1 LLDGWC
7 YYNCH
12 ALFGRSWAPVSELFT
27 ELLPAA
33 RSVKILLTYFFY
45 DYSLAIG
52 NNRTGFQS
60 PREAQ
65 EKVFSITLPIY
76 LPSTFP
82 LFKEHGSPVQGF
94 IKFLWVSAL
103 FPNQLLHY
111 LCIFPSLGALDRS
124 IDWLIDCWLDCDC
137 LSPKTR
143 AEIALSPA

>member
-1 LLDGWC
+1 VLLQ
-7 YYNCH
+7 
-12 ALFGRSWAPVSELFT
+12 LPRPFWAFLGPGFRVSELFT
-27 ELLPAA
+27 ELLPAS

-65 EKVFSITLPIY
+65 EKVFGITLPIY

-94 IKFLWVSAL
+94 IKFLRVSAL
-103 FPNQLLHY
+103 SQPTAPLSLH
-111 LCIFPSLGALDRS
+111 LS
-124 IDWLIDCWLDCDC
+124 IVGELLIDPLID
-137 LSPKTR
+137 
-143 AEIALSPA
+143 